1 MRYNSNMRYWRCSP
15 ELREAERM
23 RNHGGKSTAIFAAAA
38 IAWIGVLFF
47 FSGQVGEDSSALS
60 GGVTQLLFGWLLD
73 WGMDFDL
80 LHHCVRKAAH
90 FGIFAVEGCLMG
102 MALLNG
108 LKRRTAVL
116 LTGVGCALLSVLNE
130 LHQMQAAGRVC
141 SVADMAIDFCGAL
154 TGLAAAAAILHAFS
168 AFRRRMAKKYDY
180 DR

>member
-1 MRYNSNMRYWRCSP
+1 
-15 ELREAERM
+15 M
-23 RNHGGKSTAIFAAAA
+23 RNHGGKSPAIFAAAA

-168 AFRRRMAKKYDY
+168 AFRRRMAKKYDD

>member
-1 MRYNSNMRYWRCSP
+1 
-15 ELREAERM
+15 M

>member
-1 MRYNSNMRYWRCSP
+1 
-15 ELREAERM
+15 M

-116 LTGVGCALLSVLNE
+116 LTGVGCALLAVLNE

-168 AFRRRMAKKYDY
+168 AFRRRMAKKYDD